1 MDAKLLQGSFSSAK
15 GCGTGF
21 SSSTFPVLQG
31 TACLVPSRETPLQ
44 EAALAQQ
51 GSSHPCTGLGTP
63 PNITVVP
70 SVCCSDPFGHPAPPK
85 TTGSFQQPQSLT
97 WGLPHFPEPLLP
109 APSIYSPLS
118 REPPPFPA
126 PPVSSTQPPHS
137 PQGAAQSQ
145 AAPVAITQHCQV
157 GNQCLQKIPRRVWD
171 GPGSHREGFQTPEL
185 WDLGS
190 DFLSE
195 SSSAAGC
202 SSPPQEQLSGQPAPD
217 VIAALP
223 TLHHPSRKAP
233 CYALIPW
240 VQGSEH
246 SLPPEK

>member
-31 TACLVPSRETPLQ
+31 TACLVTSQETPFQ

-126 PPVSSTQPPHS
+126 IIHPTPPQPTGSSPEPGSPCGHHPALPSGESVPAENPQEGLGWTRQ
-137 PQGAAQSQ
+137 PQG
-145 AAPVAITQHCQV
+145 
-157 GNQCLQKIPRRVWD
+157 R
-171 GPGSHREGFQTPEL
+171 F
-185 WDLGS
+185 S
-190 DFLSE
+190 DS
-195 SSSAAGC
+195 
-202 SSPPQEQLSGQPAPD
+202 
-217 VIAALP
+217 
-223 TLHHPSRKAP
+223 
-233 CYALIPW
+233 
-240 VQGSEH
+240 
-246 SLPPEK
+246 